1 MTADRPLQP
10 KPPFDGAVRDRPPSL
25 GLEYPWRHMLETS
38 GEGVWDWD
46 VLTGLQTFSSRWKEM
61 LGYADHE
68 VGTGYQE
75 FFDRLHPD
83 DIERLELSDQAQL
96 SDPAEIN
103 TIEFRMRCKDGTWK
117 WILSR
122 ILVVLRDEQ
131 RHPLHVTGAHTD
143 ISDRKAQEAA
153 LQDLN
158 QQLLNQSNRLETTLK
173 SISQGILLF
182 DTTSRVVMFNPRVC
196 ELLGVS
202 AEMLSAGTTVQ
213 ALCQLLLQR
222 GDLGPECAWV
232 DANARAGL
240 LNLARGG
247 SAPLPGTYLRETPS
261 GQILEVKSQVLPDG
275 AIVRTFTDVSAYVKS
290 EAARRE
296 LNELLDVTQD
306 MARVG
311 GWAVDFEK
319 EEIFWTEGVFR
330 ILELSSSTYTP
341 TLSSMAGF
349 FSPASLA
356 TIEASYAD
364 GMSQPTHHDV
374 ELQMVTAT
382 GRPIWVK
389 SMGNTVWKNGQPLKR
404 TSVLQD
410 ITERKNSESALRDS
424 EERWKLALES
434 TGDGMWDWHIQSGT
448 EYLSAQLLAMYGLSE
463 AQDEQH
469 PNVLDGRTHPD
480 DLLQLERDR
489 ADHFE
494 GRTPTYVNEHRILCS
509 DGSWKWILSRGMVI
523 TRDPQGLPLRMIG
536 THTDITAR
544 KASEALVWKQA
555 HFDTLTGLPNRR
567 MLRDRLEHE
576 IQKNRRDDRKLAILF
591 IDLDHFKEVND
602 TLGHDNGDLL
612 LIEAALRIKACVRD
626 TDTVARMGGDEFTVL
641 MTELP
646 DVASVERT
654 LQSLLH
660 AMSSVFQLGDEQVYV
675 SASIGITIF
684 PLDGNEV
691 EDLYKNADQALYV
704 AKGAGRNQFSFFT
717 PSLQEA
723 AQSRVRLT
731 HDLRSALGNQQFQLV
746 YQPIVDFSNG
756 EVYKAEALLRWNH
769 PTRGLVSPAD
779 FIPIAESS
787 GLIIDIGDWVL
798 KQAMEQIK
806 VWRKRLS
813 PQFQISVNKSPIQ
826 FQNGNRLHA
835 HWHDQLVAANLPG
848 DSLVVEITEGLLLE
862 TSDAVIEELL
872 ALRDAGI
879 GVSLDDFGTGYS
891 ALSYLQKFDIDY
903 IKIDQSFVR
912 HLIPASTD
920 LALCK
925 AIIVMAHELG
935 IKVVAEG
942 VETQLQRDLLIAAGC
957 DFGQG
962 YLFARPMSA
971 PDFEAFMASR
981 ERGHELS

>member
-1 MTADRPLQP
+1 M
-10 KPPFDGAVRDRPPSL
+10 
-25 GLEYPWRHMLETS
+25 
-38 GEGVWDWD
+38 WDWD
-46 VLTGLQTFSSRWKEM
+46 VLTGIQTFSRRWKEM

-68 VGTGYQE
+68 VGSGYHE

-83 DIERLELSDQAQL
+83 DVGRLKLSDRAHL
-96 SDPAEIN
+96 SEPAESN
-103 TIEFRMRCKDGTWK
+103 AIEIRMRCKDGTWK

-131 RHPLHVTGAHTD
+131 GHPVHVTGAHTD

-153 LQDLN
+153 LQQLN
-158 QQLLNQSNRLETTLK
+158 QQLVNQSDRLETTLK

-182 DTTSRVVMFNPRVC
+182 DNTSRVVMFNPRVC
-196 ELLGVS
+196 ELLAVS
-202 AEMLSAGTTVQ
+202 AEALSAGPTVQ

-232 DANARAGL
+232 DAHARANL

-247 SAPLPGTYLRETPS
+247 DDSLPGTYLRETPS
-261 GQILEVKSQVLPDG
+261 GQTLEVKSQALPDG
-275 AIVRTFTDVSAYVKS
+275 AMVRTFTDVSAHVKT

-311 GWAVDFEK
+311 GWSVDFEN
-319 EEIFWTEGVFR
+319 EEIFWTEGIYR
-330 ILELSSSTYTP
+330 MLELSSNTYTP
-341 TLSSMAGF
+341 TLSSVAGF
-349 FSPASLA
+349 FSPASLS
-356 TIEASYAD
+356 TIEASYAV
-364 GMSQPTHHDV
+364 GENHPAHHEI
-374 ELQMVTAT
+374 ELQMLTAS

-389 SMGNTVWKNGQPLKR
+389 SMGNTVWKDGLPIKR

-410 ITERKNSESALRDS
+410 ITERKNSESTLRDS

-448 EYLSAQLLAMYGLSE
+448 EYLSAQLLAMYGLTDV
-463 AQDEQH
+463 QDKRH

-480 DLLQLERDR
+480 DLPRLERDR
-489 ADHFE
+489 IAHFE
-494 GRTPTYVNEHRILCS
+494 GKTPTYVNEHRILCA
-509 DGSWKWILSRGMVI
+509 DGSWKWVLSRGMVI

-555 HFDTLTGLPNRR
+555 HFDALTGLPNRR
-567 MLRDRLEHE
+567 MLRDRLEQE
-576 IQKNRRDDRKLAILF
+576 IRKNRRDARKLAILF

-602 TLGHDNGDLL
+602 SLGHDSGDLL
-612 LIEAALRIKACVRD
+612 LVEAARRIQACVRD
-626 TDTVARMGGDEFTVL
+626 TDTVARMGGDEFTVIL
-641 MTELP
+641 TELP
-646 DVASVERT
+646 DVSSVERT

-660 AMSSVFQLGDEQVYV
+660 TLSSVFQLGQEQVYV

-684 PLDGNEV
+684 PLDGKEV

-723 AQSRVRLT
+723 AQTRVRLT
-731 HDLRSALGNQQFQLV
+731 HDLRSGLSENQFKLV
-746 YQPIVDFSNG
+746 YQPILDFSNG
-756 EVYKAEALLRWNH
+756 EIYKAEALLRWQH

-787 GLIIDIGDWVL
+787 GLIIDIGDWVF
-798 KQAMEQIK
+798 KQAIAQIK
-806 VWRKRLS
+806 VWRDQLS
-813 PQFQISVNKSPIQ
+813 PQFQISVNKSPVQ
-826 FQNGNRLHA
+826 FQHGNRSHA
-835 HWHDQLVAANLPG
+835 HWHAQLAAANLPG
-848 DSLVVEITEGLLLE
+848 DSLVIEITEGLLLE
-862 TSDAVIEELL
+862 TSGAVIDELL
-872 ALRDAGI
+872 DLRDAGI

-903 IKIDQSFVR
+903 IKIDQRFVR
-912 HLIPASTD
+912 HLVAGSTD

-942 VETQLQRDLLIAAGC
+942 VETELQRDLLIAAGC

-971 PDFEAFMASR
+971 LDFEAFMASH
-981 ERGHELS
+981 ERGHGLS